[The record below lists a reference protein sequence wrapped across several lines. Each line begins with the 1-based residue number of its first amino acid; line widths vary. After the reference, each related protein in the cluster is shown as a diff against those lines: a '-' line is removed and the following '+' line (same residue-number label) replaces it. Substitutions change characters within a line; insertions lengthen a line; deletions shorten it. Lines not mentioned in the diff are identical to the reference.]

1 MVDFEEDLPEMAEDD
16 FDPEDE
22 FDVDKEAKRVFD
34 KYEPGHRFSSEVP
47 VVRLCNLGP

>member
-1 MVDFEEDLPEMAEDD
+1 MKAETYKEVVDFEEDLPEMAEDD

-34 KYEPGHRFSSEVP
+34 KFEPG
-47 VVRLCNLGP
+47 